1 MGSKKN
7 ELIGLDI
14 GTHSVKLVQLA
25 EKKGKYTLKKF
36 HMAPIAPEAIV
47 DGAVMDSGSIIEVVR
62 EMILKNSVKIKKV
75 AISISGYSVIIKKI
89 SLNYM
94 SEEELAESIEWEAA
108 QYIPFDIEDVN
119 IDFQILG
126 ENPENPEQMNVLL
139 VAAKKDI
146 INDYETLMLESGLE
160 AAIIDVDSFALETMY
175 ENTYENVQNEV
186 VALINIGSSMIN
198 FNIMK
203 DGISALTRDVSMGGK
218 QITEEIQKQYG
229 LQYEEAEE
237 LKVGPEE
244 NWTQH
249 SDLGLLIKSSSENF
263 ATEIQ
268 RSLDFFYANYPED
281 RVDRIVLCGGVAKT
295 KGLMEMIEERL
306 SIPTILVNPFNSV
319 RVSAREFDPGYLDS
333 IAPLAAVGVGLA
345 MRKVGDR

>member
-1 MGSKKN
+1 MGTKG

-14 GTHSVKLVQLA
+14 GTNSVKLVQLA
-25 EKKGKYTLKKF
+25 QKKGGYALKKF
-36 HMAPIAPEAIV
+36 HMAPLAPEAIV

-62 EMILKNSVKIKKV
+62 EMIASNKVKGKRA

-89 SLNYM
+89 SINYM
-94 SEEELAESIEWEAA
+94 SEDELAESIEWEAA

-119 IDFQILG
+119 IDFQILD
-126 ENPENPEQMNVLL
+126 ENTENPEQMNVLL

-160 AAIIDVDSFALETMY
+160 AAVIDVDSFALETMY
-175 ENTYENVQNEV
+175 ENNYENIQNEV
-186 VALINIGSSMIN
+186 VALINIGSSMMN

-203 DGISALTRDVSMGGK
+203 DGMSALTRDVSMGGK
-218 QITEEIQKQYG
+218 QTTEEIQKQFG

-244 NWTQH
+244 NWANYNDLNLLVKTA
-249 SDLGLLIKSSSENF
+249 SDNF
-263 ATEIQ
+263 ASEIQ

-295 KGLMEMIEERL
+295 KGLAELIEERL
-306 SIPTILVNPFNSV
+306 SIPTILVNPFNAV
-319 RVSAREFDPGYLDS
+319 QVPPKEFDPEYLES
-333 IAPLAAVGVGLA
+333 IAPIAAVGVGLA
-345 MRKVGDR
+345 MRRVGDK